1 MAVSTVG
8 LYTSEFLTR
17 HVSNVLCC
25 DVMKATMSQGDR
37 NFSAPLKTYNMV
49 HC

>member
-25 DVMKATMSQGDR
+25 DVTVAMTSLGDK
-37 NFSAPLKTYNMV
+37 NFLASL
-49 HC
+49 